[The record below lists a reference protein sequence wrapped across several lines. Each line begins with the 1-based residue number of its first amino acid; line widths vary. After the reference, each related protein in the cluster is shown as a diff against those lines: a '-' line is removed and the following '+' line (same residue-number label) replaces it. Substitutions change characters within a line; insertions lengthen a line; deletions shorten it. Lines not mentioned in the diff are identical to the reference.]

1 MLSFNGA
8 RQISGNNVMMS
19 IRIQKKTSN
28 AQRRTSNTESDAEPL
43 LDNFEDGPLAVARR
57 RAREQR
63 ADRLNGLATSA
74 NHTSDIAP
82 SKLQFED
89 SCSAAWNLGQH
100 HIVRKF
106 NQLADDELEKLS
118 HASGK

>member
-1 MLSFNGA
+1 
-8 RQISGNNVMMS
+8 MMS
-19 IRIQKKTSN
+19 IFIGRAIH
-28 AQRRTSNTESDAEPL
+28 RTAFGVQEL

-63 ADRLNGLATSA
+63 ADRLNRLATSA
-74 NHTSDIAP
+74 DHTTDIRP
-82 SKLQFED
+82 SKLQSKD

-118 HASGK
+118 HAPAK